1 MNALTARAPFG
12 LTRRWLARPVAAVAT
27 AAALLAGVA
36 LPAADALAAPPS
48 LTTQVPGFY
57 RSTVGDF
64 DVTALYDGFVDLP
77 AALLKGMQAKE
88 IQELLARMF
97 VQSAPAVQT
106 AVNAFLIHTGEHLVL
121 VDSGA
126 AQCFGPTLGQILG
139 NLRAAGYQPQDVDTV
154 LLTHLHPDHLCGLLD
169 DKGQPAFPNATVLAA
184 QADADFWL
192 SEKTAQA
199 APQGMQ
205 GMFAMARKSAAP
217 YQAAG
222 RFKTFA
228 DGQQQLLPGISAVSS
243 RGHTP
248 GHTSYMVSSKGREL
262 LVWGDIVHSH
272 AVQFTH
278 PEVSI
283 EFDTDQKQA
292 IATRKTL
299 FQQAAK
305 QGWMIAGAHLPF
317 PGLGHIRQDSHGYA
331 WVPTE
336 FGPVRNER
344 R

>member
-1 MNALTARAPFG
+1 MSPL
-12 LTRRWLARPVAAVAT
+12 RPVIRPLLASLGM
-27 AAALLAGVA
+27 ALLATFATPA
-36 LPAADALAAPPS
+36 LQAHAAPPAS
-48 LTTQVPGFY
+48 ITAQVPGYY
-57 RSTVGDF
+57 RTTVGDF
-64 DVTALYDGFVDLP
+64 DVTALYDGFAELP

-88 IQELLARMF
+88 VQDLLARMF

-106 AVNAFLIHTGEHLVL
+106 AVNAYLIHTGEHLVL
-121 VDSGA
+121 VDTGA
-126 AQCFGPTLGQILG
+126 AQCFGPTLGQTLAH
-139 NLRAAGYQPQDVDTV
+139 LRAAGYQPQDVDTV

-169 DKGQPAFPNATVLAA
+169 AQGQRAFPNATVLAA

-192 SEKTAQA
+192 NEKTAQA
-199 APQGMQ
+199 APQAMQ
-205 GMFAMARKSAAP
+205 GMFAMARQSAAP
-217 YQAAG
+217 YQTAG

-228 DGQQQLLPGISAVSS
+228 DGQQHLLPGISALPS

-248 GHTSYMVSSKGREL
+248 GHTSYKVSSKGRDL

-272 AVQFTH
+272 AVQFAH

-283 EFDTDQKQA
+283 EFDTDPKQA
-292 IATRKTL
+292 IATRKAL
-299 FQQAAK
+299 FQQVAQ

-317 PGLGHIRQDSHGYA
+317 PGLGHIRQDAKGYA
-331 WVPTE
+331 WVPVE

>member
-1 MNALTARAPFG
+1 MLQLRPLLASLG
-12 LTRRWLARPVAAVAT
+12 L
-27 AAALLAGVA
+27 ALLAS
-36 LPAADALAAPPS
+36 AATVPSTALAAPPAS
-48 LTTQVPGFY
+48 VTAQVPGFY
-57 RSTVGDF
+57 RATVGDF
-64 DVTALYDGFVDLP
+64 DVTALYDGFAELP

-88 IQELLARMF
+88 IQDLLARMF
-97 VQSAPAVQT
+97 VQSTPAVQT
-106 AVNAFLIHTGEHLVL
+106 AVNAYLVHTGQHLVL
-121 VDSGA
+121 VDTGA
-126 AQCFGPTLGQILG
+126 AQCFGPTLGQTLA

-169 DKGQPAFPNATVLAA
+169 AQGQPAFPNATVLAA

-228 DGQQQLLPGISAVSS
+228 DGQQQLLPGISAVPS

-299 FQQAAK
+299 FRQAAQ

-317 PGLGHIRQDSHGYA
+317 PGLGHIRHDKHGYA
-331 WVPTE
+331 WVPVE

>member
-1 MNALTARAPFG
+1 MPHLRPVIRPLLASLGMA
-12 LTRRWLARPVAAVAT
+12 WLATFAAP
-27 AAALLAGVA
+27 ALQAH
-36 LPAADALAAPPS
+36 AAPPAS
-48 LTTQVPGFY
+48 ITAQVPGYY
-57 RSTVGDF
+57 RATVGDF
-64 DVTALYDGFVDLP
+64 DVTALYDGFAELP

-88 IQELLARMF
+88 VQDLLARMF

-106 AVNAFLIHTGEHLVL
+106 AVNAYLIHTGEHLVL
-121 VDSGA
+121 VDTGA
-126 AQCFGPTLGQILG
+126 AQCFGPTLGQTLAH
-139 NLRAAGYQPQDVDTV
+139 LRAAGYQPQDVDTV

-169 DKGQPAFPNATVLAA
+169 AQGQRAFPNATVLAA

-192 SEKTAQA
+192 NEKTAQA
-199 APQGMQ
+199 APQAMQ
-205 GMFAMARKSAAP
+205 GMFAMARQSVAP

-228 DGQQQLLPGISAVSS
+228 DGQQHLLPGISALPS

-248 GHTSYMVSSKGREL
+248 GHTSYKVSSKGREL

-272 AVQFTH
+272 AVQFAH

-283 EFDTDQKQA
+283 EFDTDPKQA
-292 IATRKTL
+292 IATRQAL
-299 FQQAAK
+299 FQQAAQ

-317 PGLGHIRQDSHGYA
+317 PGLGHIRQDAKGYA
-331 WVPTE
+331 WVPVE